1 MKIQE
6 RYDYHIHRALHSI
19 LEISLEAISLKEQLQ
34 SILNLILDLPWLGID
49 PHGSIHL
56 TENNSKEL
64 IMKVQ
69 KGLSDKRLRICRKI
83 PFGYCLCGQAALTKK
98 MIFKNCIDD
107 CHDVRYPGIPPHG
120 HYCVPILSKGR
131 VLGVIN
137 MYIKENHKKTK
148 LEEDFLS
155 ATANT
160 LAGIIERKRA
170 EEDLQKIN
178 EELEQKVNERTREL
192 RQSNQTLQQEVCY
205 RKEAEKQSRQAV
217 EEWEATFNSIE
228 DLIAIQSADFKL
240 LRVNKAY
247 ADLFQTTPEALT
259 GKHCY
264 EIVHQTQCH
273 HTLCPHAKTIEKQE
287 TVVETIFEP
296 RLNSYL
302 ETTTSPLLNDNGKCL
317 GTVHIAKNITE
328 KKLAEQQLQESEA
341 RLSCTLNSIGD
352 GVITTDLSGKIVR
365 MNPTAEELTG
375 WRFNEAKGNMIKNIF
390 SVIDDASHQPIL
402 NLVEQVLR
410 LGTTISLSNQTLL
423 KRKDGTELFIDESG
437 APILNTEGNV
447 IGVVF
452 AFRDIT
458 EQKRLTLMKEQFL
471 QTISH
476 ELRTPLT
483 SIIGYQDL
491 LLSGIQGEL
500 TDPQKKNLQI
510 AMGNSEQL
518 LALITDLLDLNK
530 LEAGEMPVTLSPIK
544 IVLELAQLVEN
555 FSAQAQIKG
564 IALQLESSLDPDTEV
579 ISDKK
584 KIKMI
589 VSNLLGNALKFTER
603 GKVSLL
609 LNQQS
614 DRYQIIVQDTG
625 IGIPFDAQDYIFE
638 KFRQVDNGS
647 SRKADGTG
655 LGLSITRKMA
665 ELIGGTICVQS
676 DENQGSTFIVE
687 LPAHL

>member
-1 MKIQE
+1 M
-6 RYDYHIHRALHSI
+6 
-19 LEISLEAISLKEQLQ
+19 
-34 SILNLILDLPWLGID
+34 
-49 PHGSIHL
+49 
-56 TENNSKEL
+56 
-64 IMKVQ
+64 
-69 KGLSDKRLRICRKI
+69 
-83 PFGYCLCGQAALTKK
+83 
-98 MIFKNCIDD
+98 
-107 CHDVRYPGIPPHG
+107 
-120 HYCVPILSKGR
+120 
-131 VLGVIN
+131 
-137 MYIKENHKKTK
+137 
-148 LEEDFLS
+148 
-155 ATANT
+155 
-160 LAGIIERKRA
+160 
-170 EEDLQKIN
+170 
-178 EELEQKVNERTREL
+178 
-192 RQSNQTLQQEVCY
+192 
-205 RKEAEKQSRQAV
+205 
-217 EEWEATFNSIE
+217 
-228 DLIAIQSADFKL
+228 
-240 LRVNKAY
+240 
-247 ADLFQTTPEALT
+247 
-259 GKHCY
+259 
-264 EIVHQTQCH
+264 
-273 HTLCPHAKTIEKQE
+273 
-287 TVVETIFEP
+287 
-296 RLNSYL
+296 
-302 ETTTSPLLNDNGKCL
+302 
-317 GTVHIAKNITE
+317 
-328 KKLAEQQLQESEA
+328 
-341 RLSCTLNSIGD
+341 
-352 GVITTDLSGKIVR
+352 ITTDLSGKIVR